1 MKQTRPL
8 LGLAAASA
16 LLASGLL
23 SGCGVAGTGFSPGVA
38 AAVGDTD
45 ITVERV
51 DAVATSYCDAIT
63 PQLEGQVLPNRY
75 LTSGV
80 AGQLAL
86 AAAAEQLAAE
96 HGVEAGEQY
105 VGQLARL
112 EEAVATLPEDQ
123 QDAVVEVESA
133 GSLVSDL
140 VLGVGR
146 ELAEG
151 EGLVDPTDEQ
161 VAELGN
167 RALAD
172 WIEEHDV
179 EVNPRYGVRLDEG
192 QPVDADTA
200 TSVAVGDLAT
210 AAMAESPDQE
220 YAAALPESQRCG

>member
-1 MKQTRPL
+1 MKQARPL
-8 LGLAAASA
+8 LGLAAAST

-23 SGCGVAGTGFSPGVA
+23 SGCGVAGTGFSPGLA
-38 AAVGDTD
+38 ASVGDTS
-45 ITVERV
+45 ITTDRV
-51 DAVATSYCDAIT
+51 DAVAASYCDAIT

-96 HGVEAGEQY
+96 HGVEPGDQYAGQVAQLEQ
-105 VGQLARL
+105 
-112 EEAVATLPEDQ
+112 AVAQLPEDQ

-146 ELAEG
+146 TLAEEQG
-151 EGLVDPTDEQ
+151 VADPTEEQ
-161 VAELGN
+161 VAQLGN
-167 RALAD
+167 EALAA
-172 WIEEHDV
+172 WIEDNDV
-179 EVNPRYGVRLDEG
+179 ELNPRYGVELRDG
-192 QPVDADTA
+192 QPLDTDTE
-200 TSVAVGDLAT
+200 TSVAVGDVAT

-220 YAAALPESQRCG
+220 YAAALPDAQRCG